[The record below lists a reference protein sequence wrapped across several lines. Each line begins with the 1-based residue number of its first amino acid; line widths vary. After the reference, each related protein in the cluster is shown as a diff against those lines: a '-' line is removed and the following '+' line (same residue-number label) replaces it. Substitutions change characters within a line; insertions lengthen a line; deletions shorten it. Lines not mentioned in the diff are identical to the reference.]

1 MNSLPIKIVNKS
13 NSTGLGAFK
22 QGVPVAKGQF
32 RANEQL
38 AIFNGQLKLQDAYV
52 SVIKL
57 WNDGSIKWLHV
68 AGLINLEAN
77 EELTLYVKPEP
88 SQLRCETLFVQQH
101 DDELAITLQQDNT
114 CHIST
119 RQPATIS
126 LNEYANITLLIN
138 EKNVEQACPE
148 HSAYAYL
155 ANGHTHSVVKV
166 SQYFE
171 VKIQRHTLKI
181 SQEIEIFP
189 STGAVLC
196 SFNVTNPAP
205 AEHPDG
211 KWDLGDPNSINISEL
226 GLAVSLNGGKIAISA
241 PELCDEYTVDTVFQA
256 SSGSNA
262 WQNNIHVDRSNKV
275 TLPFRGFQ
283 AFNKG
288 KSVEHG
294 STIRPILVC
303 QNDCEQRLFIEVKDF
318 WQHFPSSMR
327 IEDKQATLSLLGS
340 RLAPAQE
347 LQPGEQ
353 LTRHFSI
360 SPEPILNFIAEPLFD
375 WIQPHQFFP
384 LFSKPQNSNPFSAL
398 IDRAIEGS
406 NCFFEKR
413 KWADVYGWRNYGEL
427 YADHERGKIS
437 HDSSF
442 VSHYNNQY
450 DPIFGMLC
458 QWLCSGNNKW
468 KTLADDLAKHVA
480 NIDVYHTALDKPEY
494 AGGMFWHTDH
504 YVQAYTATHR
514 TYSVL
519 QPNDVYQDHAGGGG
533 PGGQHCYTNG
543 LLFHYYLTG
552 STTSKSALLSICEW
566 IERYYEGDGTLVGT
580 LMAIKN
586 AGNVGLKNVITGA
599 YPLDRGTAN
608 YLQALLD
615 RYDLLAN
622 SSDLAKCA
630 TIIAN
635 TVSPDDD
642 INQRNLEDVEQT
654 WFYTVFLQ
662 ALCRFIFVKEQLAQN
677 DKDYSYAVQS
687 LCHYATWM
695 AENEYVYLEKPD
707 ILEFPND
714 TWTGQDLRKL
724 CILSFARAYL
734 PSNARIDDKLVELTK
749 GIYQRLSLSTEADTT
764 RVLCLLMQNAHY
776 DVYAELPKPMKRV
789 ECNIT
794 KHRKS
799 SFSVFMLH
807 AIGRFSLRK
816 ERSQLAKRFPQ
827 LQKWIGQP

>member
-1 MNSLPIKIVNKS
+1 MNSLPFKITNTS
-13 NSTGLGAFK
+13 ARSGLGSFK
-22 QGVPVAKGQF
+22 QGIPVTKGFFTANELLAVFDEQQQLSDVYVSVEKLWEDGSVKWLF
-32 RANEQL
+32 VGGVVHLRANGSATFCVRPVKPDVREEELVVSESSNALSIKTNLETVCRVSLQQPATLTLPQL
-38 AIFNGQLKLQDAYV
+38 AHITMHFNGQTIDQ
-52 SVIKL
+52 
-57 WNDGSIKWLHV
+57 
-68 AGLINLEAN
+68 AGL
-77 EELTLYVKPEP
+77 K
-88 SQLRCETLFVQQH
+88 H
-101 DDELAITLQQDNT
+101 
-114 CHIST
+114 
-119 RQPATIS
+119 
-126 LNEYANITLLIN
+126 NEY
-138 EKNVEQACPE
+138 E
-148 HSAYAYL
+148 YL
-155 ANGHTHSVVKV
+155 SNGLSHEAVKT
-166 SQYFE
+166 SQSFE
-171 VKIQRHTLKI
+171 VMNTNQKIRIFQEFHIFLSSGTALCTL
-181 SQEIEIFP
+181 
-189 STGAVLC
+189 T
-196 SFNVTNPAP
+196 VTNPSA
-205 AEHPDG
+205 AEHPHG
-211 KWDLGDPNSINISEL
+211 KWDLGDPNSIAVSEL
-226 GLAVSLNGGKIAISA
+226 GLTIQLIKGEATICAS
-241 PELCDEYTVDTVFQA
+241 ELEGTQRPTTVFQA
-256 SSGSNA
+256 SSGGEQWKNS
-262 WQNNIHVDRSNKV
+262 IHVDHSNKV
-275 TLPFRGFQ
+275 TLPFKGFK
-283 AFNKG
+283 ALANDTCLLK
-288 KSVEHG
+288 G
-294 STIRPILVC
+294 STIQPMLTCKTEARNDLV
-303 QNDCEQRLFIEVKDF
+303 IEVTDF
-318 WQHFPSSMR
+318 WQHFPSSL
-327 IEDKQATLSLLGS
+327 IVEGKTAKYSLLGS
-340 RLAPAQE
+340 ALAPKQE

-353 LTRHFSI
+353 LTRQFSI
-360 SPEPILNFIAEPLFD
+360 GYESILKFDVEITQPLTSS
-375 WIQPHQFFP
+375 HQFFP
-384 LFSKPQNSNPFSAL
+384 LFSAPRDNNPFDSL
-398 IDRAIEGS
+398 IRKAVDGNNS
-406 NCFFEKR
+406 FFEKR
-413 KWADVYGWRNYGEL
+413 KRADVYGWRNYGEL
-427 YADHERGKIS
+427 YADHERGNIP
-437 HDSSF
+437 HDESF

-450 DPIFGMLC
+450 DPISGMLC
-458 QWLCSGNNKW
+458 QWFCSGNIKW
-468 KTLADDLAKHVA
+468 KRLADNLAKHVA
-480 NIDVYHTALDKPEY
+480 NIDVYHTSLDKPEY
-494 AGGMFWHTDH
+494 SGGLFWHTDH

-580 LMAIKN
+580 LLAIKN

-734 PSNARIDDKLVELTK
+734 PSNGRIDDKLVELTK